1 MVSHYAT
8 VNDGRP
14 WHLRRIAISEYAEVH
29 EVRGAI
35 KLLILTTVKVRGVDG
50 NQEASAGEAQ
60 F

>member
-1 MVSHYAT
+1 MP
-8 VNDGRP
+8 GRGVGGWLWFP
-14 WHLRRIAISEYAEVH
+14 QGARIAISEYPEVH

-50 NQEASAGEAQ
+50 NQEVSAGEAH